1 MICPK
6 CESEMEKIVFQ
17 TIEIDRCQNCKGIWF
32 DSLEYQELKKIRDSE
47 KLDNGSSVDG
57 KKFNKIDR
65 INCPKCRTLMIKM
78 VDKDQPHISYESCSV
93 CYGAFYDAG
102 EFKESLNPSFFKKIK
117 SLFFRGSQ

>member
-17 TIEIDRCQNCKGIWF
+17 TIEIDRCRNCKGIWF
-32 DSLEYQELKKIRDSE
+32 DSLEYEELKKIRASE
-47 KLDNGSSVDG
+47 QLDNGSPTDG

-102 EFKESLNPSFFKKIK
+102 EFKESLNPGFLKKVKNMFFK
-117 SLFFRGSQ
+117 G

>member
-17 TIEIDRCQNCKGIWF
+17 TIEIDRCNSCKGIWF
-32 DSLEYQELKKIRDSE
+32 DSLEYEELKKIRNSERLDS
-47 KLDNGSSVDG
+47 GSPTEG
-57 KKFNKIDR
+57 KEFNKIDR

-78 VDKDQPHISYESCSV
+78 VDKDQPNISYESCSV

-102 EFKESLNPSFFKKIK
+102 EFKDSLNPCFFKRVKN
-117 SLFFRGSQ
+117 FFFKG